1 MVENR
6 HYTELGSTSGIYL
19 HVPFC
24 KFKCPYC
31 DFYSIES
38 GDGDKSLR
46 TNFVQSLLKEIE
58 STQENLTEVATIF
71 FGGGTPSILKGSEME
86 SIFFGLRDKFN
97 IRSDAEITVEVNPG
111 EVDLERLTS
120 YYDSGVNRLSIGAQ
134 SFQIEELKTLGR
146 IHSPEETA
154 ETVSIAK
161 TAGFTNY
168 NLDLI
173 YAVPGQTVDSLIDN
187 VRSVIALK
195 PNHISVYSLTYE
207 KNTPYY
213 SMRENG
219 NLIPI
224 EGKLEEEMRNSIL
237 FLLKEEGYHRYEI
250 SNYSL
255 DGYESQHNSSYWRG
269 KSYVGF
275 GPSAHSFDGK
285 RRWWNVRDVNQY
297 IKKIDS
303 GESPVAGS
311 EELNKEQLMFE
322 QLFLALRTSYGL
334 EISSFEK
341 EFNLKFSD
349 HYKSQLERIEGL
361 SVSQNKELIT
371 WDNDRLSLTEKGLL
385 FADEISELFAP

>member
-6 HYTELGSTSGIYL
+6 HYPELGSTSGIYL

-38 GDGDKSLR
+38 GDDDKSLR

-58 STQENLTEVATIF
+58 STKENLTEVATIF

-86 SIFFGLRDKFN
+86 SIFFGLGDKFN
-97 IRSDAEITVEVNPG
+97 IKSDAEITVEVNPR
-111 EVDLERLTS
+111 EVDTERLTS
-120 YYDSGVNRLSIGAQ
+120 YYNSGVNRLSIGAQ

-161 TAGFTNY
+161 SAGFTNY

-173 YAVPGQTVDSLIDN
+173 YAVPGQTVDSLLDN

-207 KNTPYY
+207 KSTPYY

-219 NLIPI
+219 DLIPI

-237 FLLKEEGYHRYEI
+237 SLLKKEGYRRYEI

-255 DGYESQHNSSYWRG
+255 EGYESQHNSSYWRG

-297 IKKIDS
+297 IKKIES

-322 QLFLALRTSYGL
+322 RLFLALRTSYGL
-334 EISSFEK
+334 EIPSFEK
-341 EFNLKFSD
+341 EFDLKFSD
-349 HYKSQLERIEGL
+349 HYKSQLEKVEGL
-361 SVSQNKELIT
+361 SVSHNEELIT

>member
-1 MVENR
+1 LVENR
-6 HYTELGSTSGIYL
+6 HNTELGSTSGIYL

-38 GDGDKSLR
+38 GDDDKSLR
-46 TNFVQSLLKEIE
+46 TAFVQSLLKEIE
-58 STQENLTEVATIF
+58 STKENVIEVSTIF

-86 SIFFGLRDKFN
+86 SIFSTLRGKFN
-97 IRSDAEITVEVNPG
+97 IKSDAEITVEVNPG

-120 YYDSGVNRLSIGAQ
+120 YYNSGVNRLSIGAQ

-154 ETVSIAK
+154 KTVSIAK
-161 TAGFTNY
+161 SAGFKNY

-173 YAVPGQTVDSLIDN
+173 YAVPGQTVKSVLDN
-187 VRSVIALK
+187 VRSVVALK

-207 KNTPYY
+207 KSTPYY

-219 NLIPI
+219 DLIAI
-224 EGKLEEEMRNSIL
+224 DGKLEEEMRNSIL
-237 FLLKEEGYHRYEI
+237 SLLKEEGYHRYEI

-255 DGYESQHNSSYWRG
+255 EGYESKHNSAYWG
-269 KSYVGF
+269 GSSYVGF

-297 IKKIDS
+297 IKKINSGDS
-303 GESPVAGS
+303 PIAGS
-311 EELNKEQLMFE
+311 EDLNKEQLMFE
-322 QLFLALRTSYGL
+322 RVFLALRTSYGL
-334 EISSFEK
+334 EIPSFES
-341 EFNLKFSD
+341 EFNLRFSD
-349 HYKSQLERIEGL
+349 HYQSQLERIVEM
-361 SVSQNKELIT
+361 SASKNEELIAYK
-371 WDNDRLSLTEKGLL
+371 NDRVALTEKGLL

>member
-38 GDGDKSLR
+38 GDEDKSLR
-46 TNFVQSLLKEIE
+46 TNFVQSLLKEIK

-97 IRSDAEITVEVNPG
+97 IKSDAEITVEVNPG

-161 TAGFTNY
+161 SAGFTNY

-219 NLIPI
+219 DLIPI

-255 DGYESQHNSSYWRG
+255 EGCESQHNSSYWRG

-322 QLFLALRTSYGL
+322 RLFLSLRTSYGL
-334 EISSFEK
+334 EIPSFEK

-349 HYKSQLERIEGL
+349 HYKSQLEKIEGL

>member
-38 GDGDKSLR
+38 GDEDKSLR
-46 TNFVQSLLKEIE
+46 TNFVQSLLKEIK

-97 IRSDAEITVEVNPG
+97 IKSDAEITVEVNPG

-161 TAGFTNY
+161 SAGFTNY

-219 NLIPI
+219 DLIPI
-224 EGKLEEEMRNSIL
+224 KGKLEEEMRNSIL
-237 FLLKEEGYHRYEI
+237 FLLKEEGYQRYEI

-322 QLFLALRTSYGL
+322 RLFLALRTSYGL
-334 EISSFEK
+334 EIPSFEK
-341 EFNLKFSD
+341 EFNFKFSD
-349 HYKSQLERIEGL
+349 HYKSQLEKIEGL

>member
-6 HYTELGSTSGIYL
+6 HYTQLDSTSGIYL

-38 GDGDKSLR
+38 GDEDKSLR
-46 TNFVQSLLKEIE
+46 TNFVQSLLKEID
-58 STQENLTEVATIF
+58 STEENFGEVSTIF

-86 SIFFGLRDKFN
+86 SIFSALRDTFN
-97 IRSDAEITVEVNPG
+97 IKNDAEITVEVNPG

-120 YYDSGVNRLSIGAQ
+120 YYNSGVNRLSIGAQ
-134 SFQIEELKTLGR
+134 SFQKEELKTLGR
-146 IHSPEETA
+146 IHSPGETA
-154 ETVSIAK
+154 ETVSIARSV
-161 TAGFTNY
+161 GFTNY

-173 YAVPGQTVDSLIDN
+173 YAVPGQTVNSVLDN

-207 KNTPYY
+207 KSTPYY

-219 NLIPI
+219 ELIAI

-237 FLLKEEGYHRYEI
+237 ALLKEEGYHRYEI

-255 DGYESQHNSSYWRG
+255 EGYESQHNSAYWAG
-269 KSYVGF
+269 SSYVGF
-275 GPSAHSFDGK
+275 GPSAHSFDGN

-297 IKKIDS
+297 IKKIES
-303 GESPVAGS
+303 GESPIAGS
-311 EELNKEQLMFE
+311 EKLNKEQLMFE
-322 QLFLALRTSYGL
+322 RLFLALRTSYGL
-334 EISSFEK
+334 AIPSFEK
-341 EFNLKFSD
+341 EFKLKFSD
-349 HYKSQLERIEGL
+349 HYKSQLEKVEGL
-361 SVSQNKELIT
+361 SISQDEDLIT
-371 WDNDRLSLTEKGLL
+371 YTNDRLSLTEKGLL

>member
-1 MVENR
+1 LVENR

-38 GDGDKSLR
+38 GDEDKSLR
-46 TNFVQSLLKEIE
+46 TNFVQSLLKEIK

-97 IRSDAEITVEVNPG
+97 IKSDAEITVEVNPG

-237 FLLKEEGYHRYEI
+237 FLLKEEGYQRYEI

-255 DGYESQHNSSYWRG
+255 EGYESQHNSSYWRG

-322 QLFLALRTSYGL
+322 RLFLALRTSYGL
-334 EISSFEK
+334 EIPSFEK

-349 HYKSQLERIEGL
+349 HYKSQLVKIEGL

-371 WDNDRLSLTEKGLL
+371 YKNDRIALTEKGLL